1 MLILIAAVVVAAVA
15 LLRGGSLSHF
25 VDLPLRWVPLVV
37 AALALQL
44 LIFTPFLKVPIIPVL
59 TAPLYVVSMI
69 LLIGWVAAN
78 WRIPGMAIMAVGLL
92 LNVVAIV
99 ANGGHMPV
107 AIGQATY
114 AGMIDRYT
122 SGELA
127 VHNNSIATAG
137 PVRLWLLTDI
147 LALPAGVPLAN
158 VYSIGD
164 VLLAIGA
171 SVLCWRTIRPGRRA
185 AAAEDKKIVS

>member
-1 MLILIAAVVVAAVA
+1 MLILIAAVLVAAVA

-44 LIFTPFLKVPIIPVL
+44 LIFTPFLKAPIIPVL
-59 TAPLYVVSMI
+59 TVPLYIMSMI

-78 WRIPGMAIMAVGLL
+78 RHIPGMAIMAVGLL
-92 LNVVAIV
+92 SNFVAIV
-99 ANGGHMPV
+99 ANGGRMPV
-107 AIGQATY
+107 AIQQAIY
-114 AGMIDRYT
+114 AGTIDRYAT
-122 SGELA
+122 GDLA
-127 VHNNSIATAG
+127 LHNNSIATAG

-171 SVLCWRTIRPGRRA
+171 SVLCWRTIRPDRHA
-185 AAAEDKKIVS
+185 EAAEDKKIVS